1 MLMHIFQLPAKQFLV
16 LMKEVVSNSENGKR
30 LMTDLMASIQQMF
43 NQQDY
48 EESLNQFNDELE
60 TMSDEIET
68 DNLKDFILGIPGI
81 SLSNDDDDDDDDY
94 DIYKE
99 LGLDRPKE

>member
-1 MLMHIFQLPAKQFLV
+1 
-16 LMKEVVSNSENGKR
+16 
-30 LMTDLMASIQQMF
+30 MTDLMASIQQMF

-60 TMSDEIET
+60 TMSDEVES
-68 DNLKDFILGIPGI
+68 DDLKDFISGIPGI
-81 SLSNDDDDDDDDY
+81 SLSNDDDDDDDY